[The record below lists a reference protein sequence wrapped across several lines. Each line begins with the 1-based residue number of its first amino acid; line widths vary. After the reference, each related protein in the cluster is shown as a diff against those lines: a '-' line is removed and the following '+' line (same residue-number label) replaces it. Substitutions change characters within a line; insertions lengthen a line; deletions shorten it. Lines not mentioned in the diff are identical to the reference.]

1 MCLPHQGGNA
11 KEESRQGKGGVQ
23 TALRALWAVE
33 GNVVE
38 TPSKVKGEA
47 RGSAEQG

>member
-1 MCLPHQGGNA
+1 MCLPHQGENA
-11 KEESRQGKGGVQ
+11 EEGSRQGKGGVQ
-23 TALRALWAVE
+23 TALRVLQAVE

-38 TPSKVKGEA
+38 SPSKVKGEA